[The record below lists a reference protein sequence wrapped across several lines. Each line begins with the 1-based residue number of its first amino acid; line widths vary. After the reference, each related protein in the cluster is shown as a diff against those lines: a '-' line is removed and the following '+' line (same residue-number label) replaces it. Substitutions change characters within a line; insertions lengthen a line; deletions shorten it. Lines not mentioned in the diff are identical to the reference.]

1 MSNLPSGEIPRG
13 AIRFNT
19 DSNKPELWDGSQW
32 AEFQLSTPNL
42 GRSVDT
48 QPGARACF
56 GSGTTPSSSNT
67 IDYINIASTGNAVTF
82 GGCVNNIQG
91 GSGSVASRTRGVWA
105 GGQHPGVNAD
115 IHFITIASTGD
126 STDFNANLTSSRR
139 FAAGVS
145 NGTRGCF
152 GGGLNSTDLIDYITI
167 ASTGVA
173 AVDFDG
179 NLTEARGQ
187 CAGLASPTRG
197 IFAGGHAHPS
207 PSNSVQVIDM
217 ITIATTGVDASDF
230 GDLTNSG
237 SEDLSGASN
246 ATKGIIAGGS
256 PAGNATQNTIQFI
269 VINTLGNATNFGDLV
284 VGRTSSGAASS
295 PTRAVF
301 AGGYTNPGTTMTDSI
316 DYVEIATEGNAVD
329 FGNLTN
335 SRDQLNGVSNAHGGL

>member
-1 MSNLPSGEIPRG
+1 MSEIPAG
-13 AIRFNT
+13 AMRFNS
-19 DSNKPELWDGSQW
+19 DSQKLEYWNGSAW
-32 AEFQLSTPNL
+32 FQVHTATPNL
-42 GRSVDT
+42 ATAGDPT
-48 QPGARACF
+48 PGARACF
-56 GSGTTPSSSNT
+56 GSGTTPSTSNT

-145 NGTRGCF
+145 NETRGCF

-173 AVDFDG
+173 AVDFGGD
-179 NLTEARGQ
+179 LTEARGQ

-230 GDLTNSG
+230 GDLINSG
-237 SEDLSGASN
+237 SEDLAGASN
-246 ATKGIIAGGS
+246 ATKGLIAGGS
-256 PAGNATQNTIQFI
+256 PAGNASQNTIQFI
-269 VINTLGNATNFGDLV
+269 TINTLGNATNFGDLN
-284 VGRTSSGAASS
+284 VGRTSAGAASS

-301 AGGYTNPGTTMTDSI
+301 AGGYTNPGTTMTNAI
-316 DYVEIATEGNAVD
+316 DYVEFATEGNAVD
-329 FGNLTN
+329 FGNLTDA
-335 SRDQLNGVSNAHGGL
+335 RDQLNGVSNAHGGL

>member
-1 MSNLPSGEIPRG
+1 MSEIPQG

-19 DSNKPELWDGSQW
+19 DSQRL
-32 AEFQLSTPNL
+32 EFYAQGEWWVMSSDTPNL
-42 GRSVDT
+42 GRSVDST
-48 QPGARACF
+48 PGARACF
-56 GSGTTPSSSNT
+56 GSGTTPSNSNT
-67 IDYINIASTGNAVTF
+67 IDYINISSTGNAVTF
-82 GGCVNNIQG
+82 GGCANNIQG

-145 NGTRGCF
+145 NETRGCF

-173 AVDFDG
+173 AVDFGGD
-179 NLTEARGQ
+179 LTEARGQ

-207 PSNSVQVIDM
+207 PSNSVQVIDF
-217 ITIATTGVDASDF
+217 ISIATLGNAQDF
-230 GDLTNSG
+230 GDLINNN
-237 SEDLSGASN
+237 SEDLAGASN
-246 ATKGIIAGGS
+246 PIKGLLAGGS
-256 PAGNATQNTIQFI
+256 PAGNANQNVIQSLI
-269 VINTLGNATNFGDLV
+269 IATLGNAVNFGDLV
-284 VGRTSSGAASS
+284 VGATSKGGGAS

-301 AGGYTNPGTTMTDSI
+301 AGGYTDPNSTVTDAM
-316 DYVEIATEGNAVD
+316 DYVEFATEGNAVD
-329 FGNLTN
+329 FGDL
-335 SRDQLNGVSNAHGGL
+335 SQARDQLNGASNGHGGL

>member
-1 MSNLPSGEIPRG
+1 MSEIPAG
-13 AIRFNT
+13 AMRFNS
-19 DSNKPELWDGSQW
+19 DSQKLEYWNGSAW
-32 AEFQLSTPNL
+32 FQVHTATPDL
-42 GRSVDT
+42 ASAGDPT
-48 QPGARACF
+48 PGARACF
-56 GSGTTPSSSNT
+56 GSGTTPSTSNT
-67 IDYINIASTGNAVTF
+67 IDYINIASTGDAVDF
-82 GGCVNNIQG
+82 GGCVSNTKG

-126 STDFNANLTSSRR
+126 SIDFNANLSSSRR

-145 NGTRGCF
+145 NETRGCF

-173 AVDFDG
+173 AVDFGGD
-179 NLTEARGQ
+179 LTEARGQ

-230 GDLTNSG
+230 GDLINSG
-237 SEDLSGASN
+237 SEDLAGASN
-246 ATKGIIAGGS
+246 ATKGLIAGGS
-256 PAGNATQNTIQFI
+256 PAGNASQNIIQFI
-269 VINTLGNATNFGDLV
+269 TINTLGNATNFGDLV
-284 VGRTSSGAASS
+284 VGATSKGGAAS

-301 AGGYTNPGTTMTDSI
+301 AGGYTNPGSTMTDAI
-316 DYVEIATEGNAVD
+316 DYVQIATEGNAVD
-329 FGNLTN
+329 FGNLTDA
-335 SRDQLNGVSNAHGGL
+335 RDQLNGVSNAHGGL